1 MRAARPVASPA
12 VPLLDEGRGLI
23 SLLDFDPELGSG
35 LSPDE
40 RSIARRLAVGTSRR
54 LNGGAWDPGDLHDT
68 MLLVV
73 NGLLV
78 RRLRLGDRLAAE
90 LLGPEDVLGGDGPE
104 GDLLPGH
111 VTWRVLSR
119 QAQVVAVPQERLRE
133 LPAPVV
139 AALLRRTMQR
149 GARLATA
156 QAIAQLPAVED
167 RVVALFA
174 HLGERWGQVTP
185 RGVKLPLPLTHAMI
199 GQLLGAARPTVSLAL
214 KNLAAERSVVPCA
227 TTTSNRTWPSRRSSS
242 RPPRA
247 ARARS
252 SSGARAGRRAVPRA
266 DLRQGP
272 SHGHPACAAGR
283 RSTAAPPGREAPVSE
298 HQLDVGREAGSVSR
312 PARLRLRAHEPS
324 HTR

>member
-1 MRAARPVASPA
+1 VRAARPVASPA
-12 VPLLDEGRGLI
+12 VPLLDEGVGLI
-23 SLLDFDPELGSG
+23 SLLDFDPELGRG
-35 LSPDE
+35 LSPAE
-40 RSIARRLAVGTSRR
+40 WSTARRLAVGTSLRVD
-54 LNGGAWDPGDLHDT
+54 GGAWDPDDLHDT

-73 NGLLV
+73 SGLLV

-149 GARLATA
+149 GTRLATA

-174 HLGERWGQVTP
+174 HLAERWGQVTP
-185 RGVKLPLPLTHAMI
+185 RGVKLSLPLTHTVI

-214 KNLAAERSVVPCA
+214 KNLAAQRSVVPCDEGWLFPQTAPERLRPRPGAGA
-227 TTTSNRTWPSRRSSS
+227 TPSPASTRM
-242 RPPRA
+242 
-247 ARARS
+247 
-252 SSGARAGRRAVPRA
+252 AGSAV
-266 DLRQGP
+266 
-272 SHGHPACAAGR
+272 AAG
-283 RSTAAPPGREAPVSE
+283 STLA
-298 HQLDVGREAGSVSR
+298 
-312 PARLRLRAHEPS
+312 PARM
-324 HTR
+324 TG